1 MRLRAAYPI
10 AMKNVTPT
18 AAHPLVFIYPETAH
32 RAGGPTE
39 GEVGESAPA
48 SENFVSTERDKPR
61 ALVVD
66 DAPDVAEMVTILLR
80 HAGYEVESA
89 LSARAALN
97 AARNGRFDVIVSD
110 IGMPEMNGYE
120 LAERLREM
128 PEYAGVPM
136 VAVTGFTMYD
146 DRERA
151 IAAGFDS
158 FLTKP
163 INTRDLIET
172 LERLRP

>member
-1 MRLRAAYPI
+1 
-10 AMKNVTPT
+10 MKNFTPT
-18 AAHPLVFIYPETAH
+18 APRIEPPPDVAYIAGPPPSGQPVEHTRPGNATETM
-32 RAGGPTE
+32 R
-39 GEVGESAPA
+39 
-48 SENFVSTERDKPR
+48 RKLR

-80 HAGYEVESA
+80 HAGYEVATA
-89 LSARAALN
+89 LSARAALE
-97 AARNGRFDVIVSD
+97 AAHASRFDVVVSD

-120 LAERLREM
+120 LAERLRMM
-128 PEYAGVPM
+128 PEYASIPL

-151 IAAGFDS
+151 HAAGFDG

-163 INTRDLIET
+163 INTQDLVT
-172 LERLRP
+172 LLERLRGES

>member
-1 MRLRAAYPI
+1 MNNSSPI
-10 AMKNVTPT
+10 APRTEPPSPD
-18 AAHPLVFIYPETAH
+18 AAHAAGFPPPGEPREHSLTGDAPET
-32 RAGGPTE
+32 R
-39 GEVGESAPA
+39 
-48 SENFVSTERDKPR
+48 RRKLR

-80 HAGYEVESA
+80 HAGYEVETA
-89 LSARAALN
+89 LSARAALE
-97 AARNGRFDVIVSD
+97 AARGSSFDVVVSD

-120 LAERLREM
+120 LAERLRVM
-128 PEYAGVPM
+128 PEYATIPM

-151 IAAGFDS
+151 KASGFDG

-163 INTRDLIET
+163 INTRDLVDL
-172 LERLRP
+172 LERLRTRG

>member
-1 MRLRAAYPI
+1 
-10 AMKNVTPT
+10 MKRRK
-18 AAHPLVFIYPETAH
+18 L
-32 RAGGPTE
+32 
-39 GEVGESAPA
+39 
-48 SENFVSTERDKPR
+48 R

-80 HAGYEVESA
+80 HAGYEVATA
-89 LSARAALN
+89 LSARAALD
-97 AARNGRFDVIVSD
+97 AARGASFDVVVSD

-120 LAERLREM
+120 LAEQLRVM
-128 PEYAGVPM
+128 PEYALVPM

-151 IAAGFDS
+151 FAAGFDG

-163 INTRDLIET
+163 INTRDLIDL
-172 LERLRP
+172 LERLRTEK